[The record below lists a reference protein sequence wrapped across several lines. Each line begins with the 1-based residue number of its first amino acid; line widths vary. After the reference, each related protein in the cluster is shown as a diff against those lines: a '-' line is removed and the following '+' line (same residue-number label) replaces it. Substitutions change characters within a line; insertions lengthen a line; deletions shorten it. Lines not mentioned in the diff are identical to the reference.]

1 MSQPSLILILILV
14 IGMLFTGTIN
24 TILNKLQDNVCISNC
39 DAPDKRDRHT
49 FEQPLW
55 QTMTMFVGETCC
67 LIVYYASTFYE
78 NRKKKVGNS
87 HQSNLNESS
96 PLIPNS
102 SDIVEIIDEDGLIE
116 MHGWA
121 NLWFWLPTVCDLIS
135 TTLMNVG
142 LIYISASIYQMLRG
156 SLVLFTG
163 TLSVIFL
170 HKRHPLYRWIALI
183 LVFFGV
189 FIVGL
194 SSVIEKGDAST
205 VSPEKSIIGVTMV
218 ILAQIFTASQF
229 VIEEKILCKYSTAPL
244 KAVGLEGLFGLIS
257 SVILLPPLY
266 LFFGKNGPPGG
277 FFDIPEGFRQVF
289 GYEEILYSGIGII
302 LSIAFFNWFGL
313 SVTRHISATSRST
326 IDTCR
331 TLFIWMVSIQL
342 GWETF
347 NWVQVLGFMVL
358 LPGTLMFNDVF
369 KYLFEK
375 KSTEFEEITDDN

>member
-1 MSQPSLILILILV
+1 
-14 IGMLFTGTIN
+14 MLFTGTIN